1 MKGGR
6 PNTGLPPGAEDLT
19 KSWQISSFTPPLQAA
34 YFGQMHRNVALTF
47 ALIAGAATSLSA
59 QNESTPAARTLAPS
73 SDWILKYDDDSCR
86 LLRLFGEGD
95 DKAVLILERY
105 VSGDEFDMIV
115 AGSPLEEIGD
125 ESKLDDFTYQFG
137 PDEEPQSQNV
147 GFGVFG
153 EYDPAVVVTGAFF
166 GTVEGEDADTKWK
179 KPDPDEIP
187 EGYDP
192 LEHPFSQEREAKIR
206 WLQVSRGSEQPVR
219 LDMGPMQ
226 APLEQMRKCTD
237 ALMGTW
243 GIDVAAHAKL
253 TRPVMPRTN
262 PGDWIR
268 PDAYPRDLVARG
280 TQGIVQFRLSIDT
293 EGTPTDCH
301 IQRSTRPA
309 EFDKAVC
316 KSVMR
321 RARFLPALDE
331 NGAPIASYY
340 RNTVRFVLSR

>member
-1 MKGGR
+1 M
-6 PNTGLPPGAEDLT
+6 
-19 KSWQISSFTPPLQAA
+19 
-34 YFGQMHRNVALTF
+34 
-47 ALIAGAATSLSA
+47 
-59 QNESTPAARTLAPS
+59 
-73 SDWILKYDDDSCR
+73 
-86 LLRLFGEGD
+86 
-95 DKAVLILERY
+95 
-105 VSGDEFDMIV
+105 

-137 PDEEPQSQNV
+137 PDEEPQSQNG

-153 EYDPAVVVTGAFF
+153 EYDPAVVVTGAVF
-166 GTVEGEDADTKWK
+166 GTVEGEHADTKWK
-179 KPDPDEIP
+179 KPDPDELP

-219 LDMGPMQ
+219 LDTGPMQ

-237 ALMGTW
+237 ALMEAW

>member
-86 LLRLFGEGD
+86 LLRLFGEGH

-125 ESKLDDFTYQFG
+125 KSKLDDFTYTFG
-137 PDEEPQSQNV
+137 PDEEPQSQNE

-153 EYDPAVVVTGAFF
+153 EYDPAVVVTGAVF
-166 GTVEGEDADTKWK
+166 GRDEGEEADRKWK
-179 KPDPDEIP
+179 KPDADEIP
-187 EGYDP
+187 EAYDP
-192 LEHPFSQEREAKIR
+192 LEHSFSAERETKIR

-219 LDMGPMQ
+219 LDTGPMQ

-237 ALMGTW
+237 ALMGAW

-253 TRPVMPRTN
+253 TRPVMEKTN
-262 PGDWIR
+262 PGRWLRVED
-268 PDAYPRDLVARG
+268 YPTHLIASG
-280 TQGIVQFRLSIDT
+280 TQGIVQFRLSVDT
-293 EGTPTDCH
+293 RGKPTDCH

-309 EFDKAVC
+309 EFDEVVC
-316 KSVMR
+316 EALMR
-321 RARFLPALDE
+321 RARFVPALDA

-340 RNTVRFVLSR
+340 RTTVKFVIPR